1 MAHSGKNKKQDLI
14 SRGQKFPTLLGRAL
28 FVGLRALDP
37 FFQYSILAHGVG
49 ASVLHKVGLTTLPP
63 GLPTQ
68 TGISLIDGL
77 QLSSYRLILLS
88 MAVGSMV
95 KQNIWVT
102 AISGEPMPIPAALII
117 GIFNT
122 IFNSV
127 NSYLFICSQ
136 TSASISSNAGFPQ
149 IPLVVG
155 SAMYTVGILTE
166 LISEIQRARF
176 KKDPKNAGKPYT
188 GGLWSL
194 ARHINYGAFTVWRAG
209 YAIASGG
216 WTWGLVTG
224 AFFFYDFVTRGVPV
238 LDEYCTKRVSYE
250 FSACHQSV
258 NISLTTTQ
266 RNSMERIGMIS
277 RQKYRTSFCLASIS
291 RVALSYLRLSS
302 LYCAVTIVCSN
313 GATYFKYSFQL
324 KDCRKINTFTPTLH
338 LVIIEARNKPLF
350 LILI

>member
-1 MAHSGKNKKQDLI
+1 
-14 SRGQKFPTLLGRAL
+14 
-28 FVGLRALDP
+28 
-37 FFQYSILAHGVG
+37 
-49 ASVLHKVGLTTLPP
+49 
-63 GLPTQ
+63 
-68 TGISLIDGL
+68 
-77 QLSSYRLILLS
+77 
-88 MAVGSMV
+88 MV

-102 AISGEPMPIPAALII
+102 AISGEPMPIPAALAV

-127 NSYLFICSQ
+127 NSYLFICTQ
-136 TSASISSNAGFPQ
+136 TSASISSNASFPQ

-238 LDEYCTKRVSYE
+238 LDEYCTKRYGKDW
-250 FSACHQSV
+250 
-258 NISLTTTQ
+258 ID
-266 RNSMERIGMIS
+266 
-277 RQKYRTSFCLASIS
+277 
-291 RVALSYLRLSS
+291 
-302 LYCAVTIVCSN
+302 
-313 GATYFKYSFQL
+313 FKAKVPYKL
-324 KDCRKINTFTPTLH
+324 LPGIY
-338 LVIIEARNKPLF
+338 
-350 LILI
+350 

>member
-1 MAHSGKNKKQDLI
+1 MADSGKNKKQDLI
-14 SRGQKFPTLLGRAL
+14 SRGQKSPTLLGRAL

-49 ASVLHKVGLTTLPP
+49 TSVLHKVGLTTIPP

-102 AISGEPMPIPAALII
+102 AISGEPMPIPTALIVS
-117 GIFNT
+117 IFNT

-127 NSYLFICSQ
+127 NSYLFICTQ
-136 TSASISSNAGFPQ
+136 TSASISGNASLT
-149 IPLVVG
+149 PLVVG
-155 SAMYTVGILTE
+155 SAMYTVGTLTE

-238 LDEYCTKRVSYE
+238 LDEYCTKRYGKDW
-250 FSACHQSV
+250 
-258 NISLTTTQ
+258 ND
-266 RNSMERIGMIS
+266 
-277 RQKYRTSFCLASIS
+277 
-291 RVALSYLRLSS
+291 
-302 LYCAVTIVCSN
+302 
-313 GATYFKYSFQL
+313 FKAKVPYKL
-324 KDCRKINTFTPTLH
+324 LPGIY
-338 LVIIEARNKPLF
+338 
-350 LILI
+350 